1 MDYDEKAIIDKD
13 SKAYQQAL
21 DLVKRSGHGQST
33 INFGGSDYQ
42 ISDVI
47 VTEDIPDVSHVKQSI
62 SIPSVERAL
71 AESRAQK
78 EAERQA
84 AKHQQ

>member
-1 MDYDEKAIIDKD
+1 
-13 SKAYQQAL
+13 L

-33 INFGGSDYQ
+33 INFGGADYN

-47 VTEDIPDVSHVKQSI
+47 VTEDIPNVEHVKQSI

-78 EAERQA
+78 AEEKRL
-84 AKHQQ
+84 AKQQEQQY

>member
-33 INFGGSDYQ
+33 INFGGSDYK